1 MGLEKREERP
11 YSPRAPA
18 AARSPICNRQASAP
32 KASRGPGENPG
43 ILRGSSPRLYP
54 PSLCLK
60 RKSLQKPTFAL
71 VTSKSPYRRWT
82 ATVIGWFEQ
91 NAGARPSGAYIGRH
105 KQVSLPALGHGHGG
119 ASVITAKVFRS
130 CEVCQHE
137 LLARHERQ
145 RVPSARAADVTAE
158 ARRGVDVV
166 LVLGP

>member
-71 VTSKSPYRRWT
+71 VTSESRKSHHIETSPRPHRR
-82 ATVIGWFEQ
+82 ALSPCSAHHE
-91 NAGARPSGAYIGRH
+91 AGQCPCRGCDRLEDAAN
-105 KQVSLPALGHGHGG
+105 GG
-119 ASVITAKVFRS
+119 CGQRESRW
-130 CEVCQHE
+130 
-137 LLARHERQ
+137 RQ
-145 RVPSARAADVTAE
+145 RKPD
-158 ARRGVDVV
+158 
-166 LVLGP
+166 LHYQLGEPGYP